1 MKMSPMYAT
10 AVMLLMAAEGSMAI
24 DELMAE
30 DIARVKD
37 VEDVEDVEIKEA
49 GRGEATG
56 E

>member
-30 DIARVKD
+30 DIAGVK
-37 VEDVEDVEIKEA
+37 DVEDVEIKEA
-49 GRGEATG
+49 GRGEETG